1 MNENTRERIRELG
14 DRGKA
19 ILNKA
24 ALEGRSA
31 NAAENLEV
39 ARLLKQIDDLKK
51 NGDTYDLGVQIGAE
65 SSETAVDPN
74 YTGRGGAPGDAFVK
88 SEGYRK
94 IKDSGSRGARWSSG
108 PVEIPFRQKATLL
121 EGELGAAGTGGA
133 LVPID
138 TRPGVAPQLLEP
150 PAVADLFASAPT
162 VSNKVRVI
170 VESVAANAAEV
181 VPEAGEKPES
191 TLEFSETDEK
201 VVKIATLIVVSDEML
216 ADAPA
221 LSSYLNSRLSM
232 FIRVKEEEEL
242 LHGAGGDNLLGL
254 EPRIPEAN
262 RFVVSTADTPN
273 AADHIYEAIA
283 VAERSHLPADGIIVH
298 PDDWADLRLLKDD
311 TLNYIGGSPFSNTG
325 SNPGDSLWGRRVLVT
340 TSCIPGT
347 AVVGSFRLGATIFR
361 RGGLV
366 VEASNSHAELF
377 ASDETAIRAEVR
389 LALNVVR
396 PSAFSIADLGGAS

>member
-39 ARLLKQIDDLKK
+39 ARLLKQIDDLKR
-51 NGDTYDLGVQIGAE
+51 NGDIHEMGVQIGAE
-65 SSETAVDPN
+65 SGETAVDPN
-74 YTGRGGAPGDAFVK
+74 YASSTGAPGNVFVR
-88 SEGYRK
+88 SPGYKAIR
-94 IKDSGSRGARWSSG
+94 DPAGRASNWSSG
-108 PVEIPFRQKATLL
+108 RVEVRGKATLL
-121 EGELGAAGTGGA
+121 EGELGNAGTGGA
-133 LVPID
+133 LVQTD
-138 TRPGVAPQLLEP
+138 VRPGVVPTLFQP
-150 PAVADLFASAPT
+150 PTVTDLFTSAPT
-162 VSNKVRVI
+162 TSNKVRVVI
-170 VESVAANAAEV
+170 ESTATSGAAV
-181 VPEAGEKPES
+181 VPEGGEKPET
-191 TLEFSETDEK
+191 TLEFDETDEPVK
-201 VVKIATLIVVSDEML
+201 KIATLITVSDEL
-216 ADAPA
+216 LSDAPA
-221 LSSYLNSRLSM
+221 LAAYLNSRLSL
-232 FIRVKEEEEL
+232 FIRTKEEEEL

-254 EPRIPEAN
+254 EPRIPADN
-262 RFVVSTADTPN
+262 KFVVSSADTPN
-273 AADHIYEAIA
+273 SADHIYEAIA
-283 VAERSHLPADGIIVH
+283 TAERSHLPSDGIIIH

-311 TLNYIGGSPFSNTG
+311 NLNYIGGSPFANTG
-325 SNPGDSLWGRRVLVT
+325 SNPGESLWGRRVVVT

-347 AVVGSFRLGATIFR
+347 AVVGAFGLGATIFR
-361 RGGLV
+361 NGGLV